1 MGEVQNGFLKRLVPI
16 DALLLVI
23 AINITLFLQRS
34 DPERFAAGWIRSAIY
49 IIFIKLILDVTY
61 KILSTLWNV
70 YVNPRFFSP
79 LRHIP
84 LAPGGSFL
92 FGHTRQI
99 IKAPSSK
106 LQCEWVHHVP
116 NDGFIRYSMFGTER
130 LLLCNTR
137 VLSEVLVTK
146 AYDFVKPPGVRR
158 GIGRTLGIGILL
170 AEGDEHKVQRKN
182 LMPAFAFRHVK
193 DLYPT
198 FWAKA
203 KEMTDCLAGASKVT
217 PTTTMN
223 GNQEPLLS
231 EKASPEGSKHAPG
244 AIEVGG
250 WVSRATLD
258 IIGLSGMGQDFN
270 SLQDEN
276 NKLNQTYRTI
286 FNQGPAGILLQL
298 AGLVLP
304 FWFITRLPL
313 KINRQISDAATYV
326 KQVCREL
333 IAKKRASMAEKSR
346 TDVDIISVALESGGF
361 SDEDLVN
368 QMMTFLVAG
377 HETTATAM
385 IWSMYLLCRHPEIQA
400 KLRTELRAQL
410 PSLDEPVTAADFD
423 RCQYLKACTNE
434 ILRLWAPVG
443 LTLRQADKD
452 TSINGQFIPKGTV
465 IIISPWAINTSTALW
480 GPDAKEFK
488 PERWLDAD
496 GKANN
501 KGGAESN
508 FAFLTFLHGP
518 RSCIGQRFAQAEFEC
533 LLAGWLMRFETKFE
547 EGNPLARGE
556 FDIKGGVTAK
566 PKGGVW
572 VMLDEIDA

>member
-1 MGEVQNGFLKRLVPI
+1 MGEVQNGFLKRLVGI

-23 AINITLFLQRS
+23 AINITLFLK
-34 DPERFAAGWIRSAIY
+34 SAIY
-49 IIFIKLILDVTY
+49 IAIIKLILDVTY
-61 KILSTLWNV
+61 KILSTLWSV
-70 YVNPRFFSP
+70 YVYPRFFSP

-84 LAPGGSFL
+84 VAPGGSFL

-106 LQCEWVHHVP
+106 LQCEWVHNVP

-203 KEMTDCLAGASKVT
+203 KEMTDCLAEACKG
-217 PTTTMN
+217 
-223 GNQEPLLS
+223 S
-231 EKASPEGSKHAPG
+231 EHAPG

-286 FNQGPAGILLQL
+286 FNQGEGGIVLQL
-298 AGLVLP
+298 AALVLP

-533 LLAGWLMRFETKFE
+533 LLAGWLMRFDTKFE